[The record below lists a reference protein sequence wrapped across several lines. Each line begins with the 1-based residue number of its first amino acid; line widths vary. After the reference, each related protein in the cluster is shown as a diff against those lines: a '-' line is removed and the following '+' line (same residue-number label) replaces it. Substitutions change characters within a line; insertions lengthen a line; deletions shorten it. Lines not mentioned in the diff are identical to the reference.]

1 MNTDAILSKID
12 AFIEFLFFKLVPL
25 IALLPTQIYFIIW
38 VEERWAV
45 GRSFFFAWPVALLY
59 TLPPLLVIAAI
70 FASSLKRKWQAS
82 HLEVI
87 AIGTVL
93 LFFGTI
99 GSYTVMTLHKMLNRG
114 RETAAINTL
123 VEIHRAQNEFK
134 AQKNKYATLQELVE
148 EKLLPLNYLNEK
160 GKQGYQYSAS
170 DISATT
176 YCIHADRLQNGSGNR
191 DYHITETGDI
201 RFIESRI
208 KGTVPRGQGN
218 QLGAD

>member
-1 MNTDAILSKID
+1 MNTDAILSKVD

-25 IALLPTQIYFIIW
+25 IALLPTQIYFVSW
-38 VEERWAV
+38 AEERW
-45 GRSFFFAWPVALLY
+45 FLEKTDFAWLAALLF
-59 TLPPLLVIAAI
+59 TLPALMMIAAI
-70 FASSLKRKWQAS
+70 FATSLKRKWQTS
-82 HLEVI
+82 PQQVV
-87 AIGTVL
+87 AIGIVL

-99 GSYTVMTLHKMLNRG
+99 GSRGVMQLHRLLSYG
-114 RETAAINTL
+114 RQIEAIEAL
-123 VEIHRAQNEFK
+123 GKIHRAQNDFK
-134 AQKNKYATLQELVE
+134 AQKNKYATLQELVDAQ
-148 EKLLPLNYLNEK
+148 LLHSRYLQSEGTK
-160 GKQGYQYSAS
+160 GYQYSAS

-208 KGTVPRGQGN
+208 KGTVSRGQGN